1 MWYTLFMKAGCRLCP
16 LECGAD
22 RKTNKGLCGCTD
34 KILIAKYGLHP
45 YEEPCISF
53 RNGSGTIF
61 FSGCSLRCV
70 FCQNYTLSRAE
81 TGTETDA
88 EGLAEIFRTL
98 ENAGADNINLVTAA
112 HFVPQLL
119 AAFRIYRPKIPVVY
133 NTHGYEKP
141 EAVRALEPY
150 VDVWLPDLKF
160 CSPAISARYTGKAD
174 YFFRASEAV
183 SLMMERE
190 PVFDNGKMLRGCIVR
205 HLVLPLCTNDS
216 LKIIDWF
223 AARHSSSCFSLMG
236 QYTPC
241 GNIGAYPE
249 LSRKITAREYRKVTN
264 YLLDKGLEN
273 VFIQSRTAA
282 DDAYIPDFSAEKN
295 SLF

>member
-1 MWYTLFMKAGCRLCP
+1 MLCP

-34 KILIAKYGLHP
+34 RILVAKYGLHP

-70 FCQNYTLSRAE
+70 FCQNYPLSRAE

-88 EGLAEIFRTL
+88 EGLAEIFRIL
-98 ENAGADNINLVTAA
+98 EDAGADNINLVTAS
-112 HFVPQLL
+112 HFVPQLI
-119 AAFRIYRPKIPVVY
+119 AAFRLHRPKIPVVY

-141 EAVRALEPY
+141 EVVRALEPY
-150 VDVWLPDLKF
+150 VDVWLPDMKF
-160 CSPAISARYTGKAD
+160 FSPVLSLRYTGKAD
-174 YFFRASEAV
+174 YFPRASEAV
-183 SLMMERE
+183 SIMMRRK
-190 PVFDNGKMLRGCIVR
+190 PVFDRGKMLRGCIVR
-205 HLVLPLCTNDS
+205 HLVLPLCTDDS

-223 AARHSSSCFSLMG
+223 ADQKSPSYFSLMG

-241 GNIGAYPE
+241 GEIEDYPE
-249 LSRKITAREYRKVTN
+249 LSRKITAREYRKVTG
-264 YLLDKGLEN
+264 YLMEKGLEN

-282 DDAYIPDFSAEKN
+282 DSAFIPDFSEEKK